1 MNYFY
6 ILKIIHYICILNK
19 ITMGRIKE
27 IYIEIQEKLG
37 EDVEVT
43 QEIFTQHLIEKGI
56 YEQENLNDE
65 EQ

>member
-1 MNYFY
+1 
-6 ILKIIHYICILNK
+6 
-19 ITMGRIKE
+19 MGRIKE

-43 QEIFTQHLIEKGI
+43 QEIFIQHLIERGI